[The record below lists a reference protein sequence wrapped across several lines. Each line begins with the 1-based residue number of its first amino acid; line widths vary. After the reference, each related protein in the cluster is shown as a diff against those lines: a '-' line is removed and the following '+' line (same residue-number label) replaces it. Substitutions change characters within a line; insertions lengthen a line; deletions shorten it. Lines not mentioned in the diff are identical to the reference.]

1 MKNGRELAPR
11 GRWGTAH
18 LKERT
23 IDAKASGWEEAAC
36 VLGMKRKPWS
46 PVDQLAKCE
55 RGNKRK
61 RKRLG

>member
-46 PVDQLAKCE
+46 D
-55 RGNKRK
+55 
-61 RKRLG
+61 